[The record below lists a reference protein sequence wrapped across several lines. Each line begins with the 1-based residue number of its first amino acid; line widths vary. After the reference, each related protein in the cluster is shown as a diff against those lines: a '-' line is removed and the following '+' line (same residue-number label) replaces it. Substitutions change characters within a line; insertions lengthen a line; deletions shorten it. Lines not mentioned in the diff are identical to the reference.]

1 MDKTEWRMWGN
12 EFRLEEVTD
21 HAAFVYM
28 IQFPDS
34 GQYYIGVKQVYKGI
48 RNIKD
53 FDENSKQSNWRTYT
67 SSSKSVNEYIGEG
80 QPYRKSI
87 LYCYKT
93 LQEASLCE
101 TALISIFGT
110 RWDCLNKAIMVK
122 NRLLKDNGEQ
132 LFIIRQ
138 LLEDLS

>member
-1 MDKTEWRMWGN
+1 MSSEWKMWGN
-12 EFRLEEVTD
+12 EFRLDEVSD
-21 HAAFVYM
+21 YAAFVYM

-48 RNIKD
+48 KNIKD
-53 FDENSKQSNWRTYT
+53 IKDDSKQSNWRSYN
-67 SSSKSVNEYIGEG
+67 SSSKSVTQYIDEG
-80 QPYRKSI
+80 QPHSKSI
-87 LYCYKT
+87 LYCYKS

-122 NRLLKDNGEQ
+122 NRLMKDNGTQ
-132 LFIIRQ
+132 LMIIRQ
-138 LLEDLS
+138 LIDDLS

>member
-1 MDKTEWRMWGN
+1 MDMTEWGMWGHD
-12 EFRLEEVTD
+12 FTIEEVTD
-21 HAAFVYM
+21 YAAFVYM

-48 RNIKD
+48 RNVKDIKD
-53 FDENSKQSNWRTYT
+53 DSKQSNWRIYN
-67 SSSKSVNEYIGEG
+67 SSSKAVTQYIEEG
-80 QPYRKSI
+80 QKHKKSI
-87 LYCYKT
+87 LWCYKS

-122 NRLLKDNGEQ
+122 NRLMKDNGTQ
-132 LFIIRQ
+132 LMIIRQ
-138 LLEDLS
+138 LIDDLS